1 MLKHVQESNAKLF
14 SIIYDNAL
22 KAKNGITPAFCQEII
37 AEMAS
42 TKSNVKTPNNK
53 TSFVKGNASELN
65 PQSNPAKKQKRTEP
79 IKLNPKH
86 DTETHH

>member
-14 SIIYDNAL
+14 SIIKDNAL

-37 AEMAS
+37 AEIAS
-42 TKSNVKTPNNK
+42 TKSIVKTPNNK

-65 PQSNPAKKQKRTEP
+65 PQSNPAKKQRRTEP
-79 IKLNPKH
+79 LKLNQKH

>member
-1 MLKHVQESNAKLF
+1 MLKHVQESNTKLF

-37 AEMAS
+37 AEMSS
-42 TKSNVKTPNNK
+42 TKLNAKTPNKK

-65 PQSNPAKKQKRTEP
+65 PQNNPTKKQKRTEP
-79 IKLNPKH
+79 LKLNQKH